1 VPHAQHHLLAGRQR
15 FELRVREFV
24 EHARLRHSKRTR
36 DIGRGE
42 QHVDYVDQSIIEV
55 ARWIAEVHVRLL
67 ERRIEAHVQRH
78 ELFGIDRLRMSL
90 LDQAGLQ
97 PHHQVLDVGCGTG
110 SLAVLIKRLYPTVEV
125 IGADPDPKALARG
138 ERKARRASVSVRFDR
153 GFADSLPYPGGT
165 FDRVFSSMM
174 FHHVPRAEK
183 AGVLSD
189 VRRVLKPGGRL
200 ELLDFAG
207 GTHSFL
213 AQVLHGRSASDSANA
228 RLLDRMQNAGF
239 ATCRRVATRSTP
251 FGALAYYQASR

>member
-1 VPHAQHHLLAGRQR
+1 MAPERKYLPAASLDILLPAYDPIM
-15 FELRVREFV
+15 RVFGF
-24 EHARLRHSKRTR
+24 TR
-36 DIGRGE
+36 
-42 QHVDYVDQSIIEV
+42 
-55 ARWIAEVHVRLL
+55 A
-67 ERRIEAHVQRH
+67 
-78 ELFGIDRLRMSL
+78 
-90 LDQAGLQ
+90 LQ
-97 PHHQVLDVGCGTG
+97 PLVEQAELLPHHTVLDIGCGTG
-110 SLAVLIKRLYPTVEV
+110 ALDLLIKQAHPDVTLTA
-125 IGADPDPKALARG
+125 IDPDPRALERAR
-138 ERKARRASVSVRFDR
+138 RKAERAGVAIRFDR
-153 GFADSLPYPGGT
+153 GFADALPYSDSA

-174 FHHVPRAEK
+174 FHHVPRVEK